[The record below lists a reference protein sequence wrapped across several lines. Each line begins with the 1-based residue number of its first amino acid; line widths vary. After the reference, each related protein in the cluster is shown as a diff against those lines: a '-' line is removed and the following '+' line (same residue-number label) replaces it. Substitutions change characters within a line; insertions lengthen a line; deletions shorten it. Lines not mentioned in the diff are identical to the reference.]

1 MKKLISLGKEF
12 GAGLGSRKL
21 PLYSA
26 AGAYKI
32 FISIVPVVMLIVSI
46 VRFLPVSQ
54 EYIIGQ
60 LNTLMPEQTMT
71 ILRRI
76 ISGIYSS
83 GNAALTVSTVL
94 TLYSAS
100 ASMREIMNGLN
111 AAYNVEKPRNIFKFC
126 GSSVLYMT
134 GLVATLVLSFFILAY
149 GGRIMSIISAHFPRN
164 IALAKLFAVL
174 KYARFLIAA
183 VILFFAFLVMF
194 TFVPAG
200 KHKMKEQCYG
210 ALFTA
215 VTWVAFSVVFS
226 VYISVS
232 DKFGAYGIIG
242 SVLVAMMWLYYNILF
257 LLIGGWLN
265 CFIKEKRTAKGSH
278 S

>member
-1 MKKLISLGKEF
+1 MKKLISLFKDF
-12 GAGLGSRKL
+12 GAGIGSRKL

-32 FISIVPVVMLIVSI
+32 FVSIVPVVMLIVSV
-46 VRFLPVSQ
+46 VRFLPISE
-54 EYIIGQ
+54 EYIISQ
-60 LNTLMPEQTMT
+60 LNTVMPEQAMT
-71 ILRRI
+71 ILKRI
-76 ISGIYSS
+76 ISGIYKS
-83 GNAALTVSTVL
+83 GSAALTVSTLL

-111 AAYNVEKPRNIFKFC
+111 AAYNVEKPRNIFKYY
-126 GSSVLYMT
+126 GSSVIYMA

-149 GGRIMSIISAHFPRN
+149 GGRIMSVISAHFPEN
-164 IALAKLFAVL
+164 TALINLFAVL

-194 TFVPAG
+194 KFVPAG
-200 KHKMKEQCYG
+200 KRKMSEQCYG

-215 VTWVAFSVVFS
+215 VAWVAFSVVFS
-226 VYISVS
+226 IYISFS
-232 DKFGAYGIIG
+232 NKFGAYGIIG

-257 LLIGGWLN
+257 IFIGGWVN
-265 CFIKEKRTAKGSH
+265 CFVKEKRIEKEK
-278 S
+278 